1 MIIIENDDDENGYTY
16 SASHSKTDVVA
27 MMMMMMMMMMAARVK
42 AGLIVGDRKRQRKK
56 GRTVSLLRTHTGKEQ
71 NRTLLTFEQ

>member
-1 MIIIENDDDENGYTY
+1 LIIIENDDDDGYTY
-16 SASHSKTDVVA
+16 IASQSKTDVVA
-27 MMMMMMMMMMAARVK
+27 TMMMMMMATRVK
-42 AGLIVGDRKRQRKK
+42 AGLIVRDRKRQRRE

>member
-1 MIIIENDDDENGYTY
+1 MMTAILTLPVILR
-16 SASHSKTDVVA
+16 TDAVVA
-27 MMMMMMMMMMAARVK
+27 MMMMMVARVK
-42 AGLIVGDRKRQRKK
+42 TGLIVEDRKKAKRR